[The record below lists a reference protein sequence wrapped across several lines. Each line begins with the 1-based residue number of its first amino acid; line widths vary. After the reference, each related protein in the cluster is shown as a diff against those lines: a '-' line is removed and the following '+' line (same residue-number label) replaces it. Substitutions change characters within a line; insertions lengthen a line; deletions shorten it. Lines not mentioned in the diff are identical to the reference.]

1 MNSGIFLKRINITP
15 MIVSDQIIKI
25 VKYWGGKSRR
35 DKYGKAIDILKSNKE
50 PFD

>member
-1 MNSGIFLKRINITP
+1 